1 MTILSI
7 NNLSKSYK
15 HKKILDGIN
24 LTINSPGIWALVGPN
39 GVGKTTFLNVVTNLL
54 PATSGSIELMGRSNK
69 MFQCLK
75 TFLFYRT
82 ILYYMTI

>member
-1 MTILSI
+1 M
-7 NNLSKSYK
+7 
-15 HKKILDGIN
+15 LDGIN

-54 PATSGSIELMGRSNK
+54 PATSGNIELMGRSNK
-69 MFQCLK
+69 DVSVFK
-75 TFLFYRT
+75 DVSFYRT